1 MQERVVRCEWTNAR
15 QIIETDA
22 DLPNGW
28 LEIPSIMVGN
38 DTDEGEEL
46 ENLHFLNF
54 DALSQWA
61 ASKALTGRIY
71 VPAKQRVWTSDHG
84 RER

>member
-28 LEIPSIMVGN
+28 LEIPSIMIGN
-38 DTDEGEEL
+38 ETDEGEEL

-54 DALSQWA
+54 DALSKWA
-61 ASKALTGRIY
+61 ASKALSGKVYIQPR
-71 VPAKQRVWTSDHG
+71 QRVWQSDHG
-84 RER
+84 REG